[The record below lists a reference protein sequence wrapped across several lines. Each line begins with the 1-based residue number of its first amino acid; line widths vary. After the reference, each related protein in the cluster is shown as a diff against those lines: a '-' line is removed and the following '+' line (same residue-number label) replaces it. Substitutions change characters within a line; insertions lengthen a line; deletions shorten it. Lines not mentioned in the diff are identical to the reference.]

1 MFFAY
6 LIGMAVGGFF
16 AFIFVKTS
24 PLSRR
29 ERINATIETIREL
42 QSIFCCSTKGGFM
55 FDELDN
61 VLVVVEGMKRQ

>member
-1 MFFAY
+1 MLFAY
-6 LIGMAVGGFF
+6 LFGMVVGGFF
-16 AFIFVKTS
+16 TFILVKAC

-29 ERINATIETIREL
+29 ERINATIETIKEL

-61 VLVVVEGMKRQ
+61 VRVVVEGMKKQ